1 MHKYAYQAKD
11 RSEQKLNIREAA
23 AKPFMGLTAF
33 LRHNEPWLVI
43 GYDGKNHILESRE
56 GNTVKL
62 NTPFNWI
69 EATDKSRLVAA
80 MRSEGSSIPGT
91 PHYSFE
97 DSEWYI
103 RIEDGIYDAE
113 DILHEIEKTS
123 DVYENPTE
131 GDSDELREQLEGY
144 PDYQED
150 APDDQCT
157 LCGSEKNYQYPENDP
172 TYPNAY
178 ECQNINCSEYRST
191 GVPHHWMPEGN
202 SEGDLGDMYDEQGLD
217 AFQAHQTQKEK
228 SRKDEKSKPLKCPK
242 CKSHTKGNRIAEFTD
257 EGKPK
262 FHCKSCGHTYEGKGV
277 VVNPKLTYQVD
288 DGQGREDG
296 ISPYAPGPDDPK
308 KVCPGCGYSWK
319 KNHKFQVGDKTCSEC
334 GSTPKEDSQ
343 EDVQAMEGGDGYK
356 NPKRSDFT
364 DPNNDNLGNGANQ
377 AITQPLGQGLVDDSN
392 GEMGAAVSPAALPVQ
407 QAQPGQSLNPLD
419 QGSIQQTN
427 QINMSQL
434 PPDLQQQIQHHLQ
447 TAASVEEDEFDQKIA
462 RKAFTP
468 GEQKSLID
476 EGMGNLAR
484 NHSKLNLE
492 NTHYITRQLD
502 DDPHTS
508 LW

>member
-11 RSEQKLNIREAA
+11 RPEQKLNIREAA

-62 NTPFNWI
+62 NTPFNWV

-150 APDDQCT
+150 VPDDECT
-157 LCGSEKNYQYPENDP
+157 LCGSKDNYQYPENDP
-172 TYPNAY
+172 TYPGAY

-217 AFQAHQTQKEK
+217 AFGPPRQAHQTQKEK
-228 SRKDEKSKPLKCPK
+228 SRKDEKSEPLKCPK

-364 DPNNDNLGNGANQ
+364 DPNSDYLGNPSGVAV
-377 AITQPLGQGLVDDSN
+377 TQPVTERLHTDISN
-392 GEMGAAVSPAALPVQ
+392 GSMNVTAPIESLPVQ
-407 QAQPGQSLNPLD
+407 QTS
-419 QGSIQQTN
+419 
-427 QINMSQL
+427 QIDMNQL
-434 PPDLQQQIQHHLQ
+434 PAELKEELQRYLQ
-447 TAASVEEDEFDQKIA
+447 AAASVEEDEFDQKIA